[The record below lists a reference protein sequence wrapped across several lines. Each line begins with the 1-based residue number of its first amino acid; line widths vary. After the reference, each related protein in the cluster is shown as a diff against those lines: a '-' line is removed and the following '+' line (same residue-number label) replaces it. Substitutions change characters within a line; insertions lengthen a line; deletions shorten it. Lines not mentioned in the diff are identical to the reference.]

1 MLLEAWEGINH
12 SRHVAFSKQKM
23 IIETIPTIQ
32 GQDSHFRFAKRCWN
46 QTTVQTFSSWLQHH
60 KNTQKRTIF
69 PVPLIHIQSMAR
81 YGFLPSEKDG
91 DNLKLHNRLVDRRGG
106 INITWCS
113 KIIAGKDI
121 ENKDGVIIKS
131 HKNIL
136 PNVLKDSI
144 YRLVEISAA
153 YEHATNKNATVE
165 MLENSRLTSVFLD
178 TINNAPYLLRS
189 MANELCCIILWYD
202 KYLQENNNVDK
213 NVLNWEVM

>member
-1 MLLEAWEGINH
+1 MLMLLEAWEGINL

-69 PVPLIHIQSMAR
+69 PVPLMHIQSMAR

-121 ENKDGVIIKS
+121 ENKLDYGITGSVGLEILTGSGNFGIEGRYYFGLG
-131 HKNIL
+131 NIYGITK
-136 PNVLKDSI
+136 KDYFARCANST
-144 YRLVEISAA
+144 IS
-153 YEHATNKNATVE
+153 V
-165 MLENSRLTSVFLD
+165 RLTYSFTLF
-178 TINNAPYLLRS
+178 
-189 MANELCCIILWYD
+189 
-202 KYLQENNNVDK
+202 
-213 NVLNWEVM
+213 